1 MTRLSAGEGGFCYTK
16 LMARREIDLEKLVIN
31 NYTTEEVL
39 SFCVSRLSFD
49 LDEEKLGDKYIYWKI
64 IEALEAKL
72 SGRKST
78 KIL

>member
-1 MTRLSAGEGGFCYTK
+1 
-16 LMARREIDLEKLVIN
+16 MARREIDLEKLVIN

-39 SFCVSRLSFD
+39 SFCVDKLTLA
-49 LDEEKLGDKYIYWKI
+49 LDEDTLGDKYIYWKI
-64 IEALEAKL
+64 LEALETKL

>member
-1 MTRLSAGEGGFCYTK
+1 M
-16 LMARREIDLEKLVIN
+16 LMAKREINLEKLVIN

-39 SFCVSRLSFD
+39 SFCIDRLAFD
-49 LDEEKLGDKYIYWKI
+49 MDEEKLGDKYIYWKI
-64 IEALEAKL
+64 LEALETKL

>member
-1 MTRLSAGEGGFCYTK
+1 M
-16 LMARREIDLEKLVIN
+16 LMAKREINLEKLVIN

-39 SFCVSRLSFD
+39 SFCIDKLAFD
-49 LDEEKLGDKYIYWKI
+49 MDEEKLGDKYIYWKI
-64 IEALEAKL
+64 LEALEAKL

>member
-1 MTRLSAGEGGFCYTK
+1 M
-16 LMARREIDLEKLVIN
+16 LMAKREINLEKLVIN

-39 SFCVSRLSFD
+39 SFCIDKLAFD
-49 LDEEKLGDKYIYWKI
+49 MDEEKLGDKYIYWKI
-64 IEALEAKL
+64 LEALETKL

>member
-1 MTRLSAGEGGFCYTK
+1 
-16 LMARREIDLEKLVIN
+16 MARREIDLEKLVIN

-39 SFCVSRLSFD
+39 NFCVSKLSFD
-49 LDEEKLGDKYIYWKI
+49 LDEDKLGDKYIYWKI

>member
-39 SFCVSRLSFD
+39 SFCVSKLSFD
-49 LDEEKLGDKYIYWKI
+49 LNEEKLGDKYIYWKI

>member
-1 MTRLSAGEGGFCYTK
+1 
-16 LMARREIDLEKLVIN
+16 MARREIDLEKLVIN

-39 SFCVSRLSFD
+39 SFCVGKLAIA
-49 LDEEKLGDKYIYWKI
+49 LDEDTLGDKYIYWKI
-64 IEALEAKL
+64 LEALETKL

>member
-1 MTRLSAGEGGFCYTK
+1 M
-16 LMARREIDLEKLVIN
+16 LMAKREINLEKLVIN

-39 SFCVSRLSFD
+39 SFCIDKLAFD
-49 LDEEKLGDKYIYWKI
+49 MDEEKLGDKYIYWKI
-64 IEALEAKL
+64 LEALEVKL

>member
-1 MTRLSAGEGGFCYTK
+1 MSSVRVGEGGFCYTK

-39 SFCVSRLSFD
+39 SFCVNKLSFD